1 MHIEIDC
8 LVIGAGVVGLAVAR
22 ELQSRGRE
30 VVLVDKESRFGT
42 ETSARNSEV
51 IHAGIYYAP
60 GSLKARLCVEGK
72 ALLFDWCERQRIPH
86 RRIGKLI
93 VATDEAEIATLE
105 KYQARALANGVPDL
119 QWLDAAQ
126 VRFLEPEVQSVRGL
140 LSPSTGIL
148 DSHAYMQSLL
158 GDFERMGGL
167 FIRQAPVLDGAALDG
182 AVEIRLGDAEGT
194 TLTAR
199 TVVNSAGLHAP
210 ALARRIKG
218 IRREAVPE
226 PRYAIGHYFSLARPS
241 PFKHLVYPVARAGGL
256 GVHVTLDLGGAA
268 RFGPDISW
276 REGIDYAFD
285 ASREADFARAIRSYW
300 PALGDGDLQ
309 PAFTGIRPKISGPDE
324 LGQDQDQDF
333 LIQTAEQHGV
343 PGLIN
348 LFGIESPGLTASLA
362 LARETAERASASAL
376 KV

>member
-1 MHIEIDC
+1 MHLEIDC
-8 LVIGAGVVGLAVAR
+8 LVIGAGAVGLAVAR

-30 VVLVDKESRFGT
+30 VVLVEKESRFGT

-72 ALLFDWCERQRIPH
+72 ALLYAWCERHHIPH

-93 VATDEAEIATLE
+93 VAIDGAEIATLE
-105 KYQARALANGVPDL
+105 KYKAWAEANGVHDL
-119 QWLDAAQ
+119 EWLDAAQ
-126 VRFLEPEVQSVRGL
+126 VRQREPEVQAVQGL
-140 LSPSTGIL
+140 LSPGTGII

-167 FIRQAPVLDGAALDG
+167 FIRQAPVLGGAALDG
-182 AVEIRLGDAEGT
+182 GIEIRLGDAEGT
-194 TLTAR
+194 SVLAR

-210 ALARRIKG
+210 ALARRIEG
-218 IRREAVPE
+218 IRQAAIPE
-226 PRYAIGHYFSLARPS
+226 PRYAIGHYFSLARPA
-241 PFKHLVYPVARAGGL
+241 PFKRLVYPVARAGSL
-256 GVHVTLDLGGAA
+256 GVHVTLDLGGAV

-276 REGIDYAFD
+276 REHIDYAFD
-285 ASREADFARAIRSYW
+285 AGREADFARAIRSYW
-300 PALGDGDLQ
+300 PALKDGELQ
-309 PAFTGIRPKISGPDE
+309 PAFTGIRPKISGPEDP
-324 LGQDQDQDF
+324 DQDF
-333 LIQTAEQHGV
+333 LIQTVDQHGV

-362 LARETAERASASAL
+362 LARETAERAQA
-376 KV
+376 